1 MSEDLTKDI
10 KQKYDTKPTIETV
23 LERINALD
31 QTLNV
36 RIDKLQDQV
45 NIRLDRIESEVKK
58 THSEFYDLRADFRE
72 LRSALI
78 EHIPSLNPCEAQVDS
93 TPCAHGMSCGR
104 CETFYKCLHEIFA
117 VGVGVRGD

>member
-1 MSEDLTKDI
+1 VSEDPTKDI
-10 KQKYDTKPTIETV
+10 EQKYDTKPTIETV

-31 QTLNV
+31 QTLNA
-36 RIDKLQDQV
+36 RMDKLQDQV

-78 EHIPSLNPCEAQVDS
+78 EHIPALK
-93 TPCAHGMSCGR
+93 T
-104 CETFYKCLHEIFA
+104 
-117 VGVGVRGD
+117 